1 MNNSHRI
8 HTYRKNTHTLYIV
21 ILLLVFSSLFALPF
35 IKTSIAVTST
45 GIIRPFNERTELKPA
60 VSGIIDTLM
69 VKEGDSILQGHLVAR
84 IKDNTTALQIVLN
97 DAEITQRQNFIS
109 DLELLITTKN
119 YNNLLLKTPLYRL
132 QLGRFVFQ
140 LTDQQ
145 AAIKKVSHELE
156 INTRL
161 LKDKVIASKEYFDKE
176 IESERLTAL
185 FNAFKQEQITNWQND
200 LERYKTEIAQFTTQ
214 RNQIESHQKSHF
226 LYAPVSGEIQHINT
240 RYAGGFINAGE
251 TLCIISPQADLIG
264 ECYINT
270 RDMGLLKIN
279 QPVRFQ
285 IDAFNYN
292 YFGILTGKIASIDND
307 FTVSDNKPVFKVRCT
322 FDNNQLLLKNGY
334 KGILKKGL
342 SFQARFIVTERTLW
356 QLLFDKM
363 DDWLNP
369 TAPSGQLTKK
379 QP

>member
-1 MNNSHRI
+1 LSA
-8 HTYRKNTHTLYIV
+8 
-21 ILLLVFSSLFALPF
+21 LVALPF

-60 VSGIIDTLM
+60 VSGIIDTIL
-69 VKEGDSILQGHLVAR
+69 VQEGDTIMQGHLVAR
-84 IKDNTTALQIVLN
+84 IKDNTTGPQITLN
-97 DAEITQRQNFIS
+97 DIEVKQRLNFIS
-109 DLELLITTKN
+109 DLELLITATN
-119 YNNLLLKTPLYRL
+119 YNNLLLKTPLYRF
-132 QLGRFVFQ
+132 QLSRFLFQ

-145 AAIKKVSHELE
+145 AAIKKASYEQE
-156 INTRL
+156 INTQL
-161 LKDKVIASKEYFDKE
+161 LKNKVIARKEHFDKE

-200 LERYKTEIAQFTTQ
+200 LERYKTEISQFTTQ
-214 RNQIESHQKSHF
+214 RNQLESHQKNHF

-240 RYAGGFINAGE
+240 RYTGGFISAGE
-251 TLCIISPQADLIG
+251 TLCIISPQSDLIG
-264 ECYINT
+264 ECYIST

-285 IDAFNYN
+285 IDAFDYN

-307 FTVSDNKPVFKVRCT
+307 FTLLDNTPVFKVRCI
-322 FDNNQLLLKNGY
+322 FDNTQLLLKNGY
-334 KGILKKGL
+334 KGLLKKGL
-342 SFQARFIVTERTLW
+342 TFQARFIVTERTLW

-363 DDWLNP
+363 DNWLNP
-369 TAPSGQLTKK
+369 TAPSPLLTKK

>member
-1 MNNSHRI
+1 MNNFYRI
-8 HTYRKNTHTLYIV
+8 HTYRKNTHILYIV
-21 ILLLVFSSLFALPF
+21 ILLLIFSALSALPF
-35 IKTSIAVTST
+35 IKTSISVISP
-45 GIIRPFNERTELKPA
+45 GIIRPLNERTELKPA
-60 VSGIIDTLM
+60 VSGIIDTLL
-69 VKEGDSILQGHLVAR
+69 VKEGDTVLQGHLVAR
-84 IKDNTTALQIVLN
+84 IKDNTTTLQIMLN
-97 DAEITQRQNFIS
+97 DAEVTQRLHFIS
-109 DLELLITTKN
+109 DLELLITAQN

-132 QLGRFVFQ
+132 QVSKFLFQ

-145 AAIKKVSHELE
+145 AAIKKVSHEQE
-156 INTRL
+156 ISARL
-161 LKDKVIASKEYFDKE
+161 LKDKVIADKEHFDKE
-176 IESERLTAL
+176 IESERLIAL

-200 LERYKTEIAQFTTQ
+200 LERYKTEISQFTAQ
-214 RNQIESHQKSHF
+214 RNQIESHQKNHF

-264 ECYINT
+264 ECYIST

-285 IDAFNYN
+285 IDAFDYN

-307 FTVSDNKPVFKVRCT
+307 FTISDNKPVFKVRCT
-322 FDNNQLLLKNGY
+322 FDDTQLLLKNGY

-342 SFQARFIVTERTLW
+342 SFQARFMVTERTLW

-369 TAPSGQLTKK
+369 TAPSGQLAKK